1 MEATSTV
8 EYVKRAR
15 EARQVKYILA
25 ELQERGRTEREAGA
39 ADGWASIVALSTET
53 SERSGWWYEA
63 DGITPSARNF
73 GEIIALMHSELSE
86 ALEAHRRKL
95 MDDKLTHRRGIEVEF
110 ADLILRVADT
120 AGKLGLDV
128 AGALIEKNRFNQ
140 VREDHKRETRAAAGK
155 PY

>member
-8 EYVKRAR
+8 EYTKR

-25 ELQERGRTEREAGA
+25 ELQERGQTEREAVA
-39 ADGWASIVALSTET
+39 VDGWNQIVALAMAT
-53 SERSGWWYEA
+53 SEQAGWWYEA
-63 DGITPSARNF
+63 DGITPRARNF
-73 GEIIALMHSELSE
+73 GKIIALMHSELSE
-86 ALEAHRRKL
+86 ALEAHRRNL

-110 ADLILRVADT
+110 ADLIIRIADT